1 MLKKNASIFSNFNGE
16 KWTKCAVNISAAIW
30 IDRIIDNWKAGG
42 ALMLWRALAR
52 WWTGGFFL
60 KNRRDVSRPDPSR
73 WTVPLCFA
81 FWNDLYTLLF
91 LNPPLFRGKKT

>member
-1 MLKKNASIFSNFNGE
+1 
-16 KWTKCAVNISAAIW
+16 VNISAAIW

-42 ALMLWRALAR
+42 AVMLWRALAR
-52 WWTGGFFL
+52 WWTGAFFL
-60 KNRRDVSRPDPSR
+60 KNRRDVSRSDPSR

-91 LNPPLFRGKKT
+91 LNPPLFRGK